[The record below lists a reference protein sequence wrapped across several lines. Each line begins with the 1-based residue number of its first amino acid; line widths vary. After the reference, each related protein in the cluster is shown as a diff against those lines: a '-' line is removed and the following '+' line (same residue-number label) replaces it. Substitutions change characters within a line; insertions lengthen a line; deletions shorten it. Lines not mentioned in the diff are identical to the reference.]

1 MAWRD
6 GSALKSTDWFSKGPE
21 FNSQHPHGGSQA
33 SVTESSALFWC
44 ELTTFTAVGAEAERW
59 SSAQPRCDM
68 SATLSEHSGNVPEGR
83 QAE

>member
-1 MAWRD
+1 MV
-6 GSALKSTDWFSKGPE
+6 KSTSCSSRGLGFS
-21 FNSQHPHGGSQA
+21 SQHPHGGSQA